1 MDKTVE
7 DDKDKI
13 PSIHSYIDMKGLRQ
27 FLVYHPRLLLM
38 FEILVQHI
46 DDYIKHRIKRGKQSI
61 NHFTHLKIFKVIF
74 RYSSVVSYKITNLT
88 LARVAQLDSASDF

>member
-7 DDKDKI
+7 DDKHKLT
-13 PSIHSYIDMKGLRQ
+13 SIHSYIDMKGLRQ

-46 DDYIKHRIKRGKQSI
+46 DDYIQQEIKRGKQSM
-61 NHFTHLKIFKVIF
+61 NN
-74 RYSSVVSYKITNLT
+74 SSHI
-88 LARVAQLDSASDF
+88 

>member
-1 MDKTVE
+1 MDKLVK

-13 PSIHSYIDMKGLRQ
+13 SSIHSYIDMKGLRQ

-46 DDYIKHRIKRGKQSI
+46 DDYIQQEIKRGKQSM
-61 NHFTHLKIFKVIF
+61 NH
-74 RYSSVVSYKITNLT
+74 SSHI
-88 LARVAQLDSASDF
+88 